1 MDRDRAALG
10 VAFPRTHHILSLE
23 FGDRKD
29 FDDPRQEWR
38 RLFSELLGT
47 FALVLVAA
55 GGGILHAKGQISLAA
70 AVVAP
75 GLMVMAII
83 LFMGA
88 VSGAHLNPGVS
99 LAFALRGDFPWKRVP
114 GYIVIQ
120 LIGATLAALFLRW
133 VFGNVEH
140 LGATLPGPGYKN
152 WQALLME
159 IVLTALLVSVILG
172 TASAAQNVGAIAAL
186 GVGGYIALA
195 GLWSA
200 PVSGTSMNPARS
212 FGPALVSGDWSSYW
226 VYVAGPIAGALI
238 AVGFAYVLRGRG
250 GDVISRAAG
259 SGVLDE
265 GALTAKA
272 KLSQDIEQGKA
283 VPPGITGTGED
294 AAALGVMEIRP
305 TAKGTKAGY
314 GYENK
319 EHWEERVTLNLVD
332 DALIGGV
339 IDRKFEGYDLVG
351 QWSSYGWNVL
361 PLADGHDYNQ
371 IGSVLKMA
379 EDWDPAD
386 TGGLKI
392 DKDEAGRMV
401 AEDDSDY
408 LLASQS
414 MIGLDQFTDLRE
426 VIDALAHDTDV
437 ADILGEHVANQCVT
451 EEALEGM
458 SAFLDKRKPRWAP

>member
-1 MDRDRAALG
+1 MADHVPVSREDGPVTRGTARGTDAVSGATAQQVGTTLEA
-10 VAFPRTHHILSLE
+10 AFPRTHHILQLE

-29 FDDPRQEWR
+29 FDNPRREWR

-55 GGGILHAKGQISLAA
+55 GGGILHGKGQISLAA

-120 LIGATLAALFLRW
+120 LIGATLACLFLRW
-133 VFGNVEH
+133 VFGSVEH
-140 LGATLPGPGYKN
+140 LGATLPGAGYKN

-195 GLWSA
+195 GLWAA
-200 PVSGTSMNPARS
+200 PVSGVSMNPARS
-212 FGPALVSGDWSSYW
+212 FGPALASGDWTSYW
-226 VYVAGPIAGALI
+226 VYLVGPVAGMLI

-265 GALTAKA
+265 GAMAAKA
-272 KLSQDIEQGKA
+272 KLSQDIDQGNV
-283 VPPGITGTGED
+283 VPPGIAGTGPQ
-294 AAALGVMEIRP
+294 R
-305 TAKGTKAGY
+305 T
-314 GYENK
+314 
-319 EHWEERVTLNLVD
+319 
-332 DALIGGV
+332 
-339 IDRKFEGYDLVG
+339 G
-351 QWSSYGWNVL
+351 Q
-361 PLADGHDYNQ
+361 
-371 IGSVLKMA
+371 
-379 EDWDPAD
+379 
-386 TGGLKI
+386 
-392 DKDEAGRMV
+392 
-401 AEDDSDY
+401 
-408 LLASQS
+408 
-414 MIGLDQFTDLRE
+414 
-426 VIDALAHDTDV
+426 
-437 ADILGEHVANQCVT
+437 
-451 EEALEGM
+451 
-458 SAFLDKRKPRWAP
+458 